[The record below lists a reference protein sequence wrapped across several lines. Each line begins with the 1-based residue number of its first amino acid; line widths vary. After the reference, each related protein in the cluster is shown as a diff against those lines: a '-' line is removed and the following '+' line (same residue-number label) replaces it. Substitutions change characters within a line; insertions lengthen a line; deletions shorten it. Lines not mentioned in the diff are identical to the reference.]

1 MALQLSVQLDGYDLL
16 FVETMQANQ
25 IDAIITDDSD
35 FTTVNGI
42 IVFTANETALTN
54 TKQQGRLITR

>member
-16 FVETMQANQ
+16 FVETMPANQ
-25 IDAIITDDSD
+25 IDAIITDDRD

-42 IVFTANETALTN
+42 TIFTANETALTN
-54 TKQQGRLITR
+54 AKQLGRLITR